1 MKSNRSI
8 AETDLPSTLRA
19 ILYATLVVGAL
30 ALTAWLLLSLLNLPD
45 ASVILLV
52 AVLISAVRWGR
63 VASIYAAFASVLVYN
78 YFFVEPV
85 RTFRIP
91 RPSDLLELL
100 VFLVVAIITSSLA
113 GRARAEAEASR
124 HQTRQTEAL
133 LALSQ
138 QLARTSG
145 VDGVAQAVAT
155 QVARITGAATVVL
168 MPESTESRLVLKA
181 AAQSESPLP
190 ADVLQMAEQA
200 WGAPIGVTQPPTG
213 AAEKGWQFLN
223 LVAGQNVLGL
233 LAVYFEPP
241 VPRGEETQR
250 LLGALADQAAVAL
263 ERAQLSQDMAQAR
276 VLAET
281 ERLRTALLSS
291 VSHDLRTPLAS
302 ILGAVTSLEHYREV
316 YDEATQ
322 TELLETIREE
332 AERLDRFVANLLS
345 MTRLESGALIPNM
358 EWVDLQ
364 DLAGSAIARLT
375 PPLSGYR
382 VIVRVES
389 GAPLL
394 RLDFV
399 LMEQVLVNL
408 LENAMKHTP
417 PGKAIYLSVVR
428 DGEHLVIEVADEGE
442 GVSPEDLDHIFEKF
456 YRVQG
461 SDRQRGGTGL
471 GLSICRGIVEAHE
484 GTITAGLPEQGPGVV
499 FRIELPVIESP
510 VLEAEDEELDD

>member
-1 MKSNRSI
+1 M
-8 AETDLPSTLRA
+8 
-19 ILYATLVVGAL
+19 VGAL
-30 ALTAWLLLSLLNLPD
+30 ALTAWFLLSLLNLPD

-85 RTFRIP
+85 RTFRIA

-113 GRARAEAEASR
+113 GRVRAEAEASR
-124 HQTRQTEAL
+124 RQARQTESL

-155 QVARITGAATVVL
+155 QVAHITGAAAAVL
-168 MPESTESRLVLKA
+168 MPEPGSGHLVLKA
-181 AAQSESPLP
+181 ADRPHDALP
-190 ADVLQMAEQA
+190 PDLMQAADQVWNPSGDGIAPVDAE
-200 WGAPIGVTQPPTG
+200 G
-213 AAEKGWQFLN
+213 GWQFLK
-223 LVAGQNVLGL
+223 LTAVQNRLGL
-233 LAVYFEPP
+233 LAVYFKPLTAP
-241 VPRGEETQR
+241 GEETQR
-250 LLGALADQAAVAL
+250 LLEALADQAAVAL
-263 ERAQLSQDMAQAR
+263 ERARLSQDMAQAR

-291 VSHDLRTPLAS
+291 VSHDFRTPLAS
-302 ILGAVTSLEHYREV
+302 ILGAVTSLEHYRQV

-322 TELLETIREE
+322 TELLETIRDE

-345 MTRLESGALIPNM
+345 MTRLESGALVPNM

-364 DLAGSAIARLT
+364 DLVGSALARLT

-382 VIVRVES
+382 VIVRVEP

-417 PGKAIYLSVVR
+417 PGKAIRLSVFR
-428 DGEHLVIEVADEGE
+428 DGEQIIIEVADEGE
-442 GVSPEDLDHIFEKF
+442 GIAPEDLEHIFEKF

-471 GLSICRGIVEAHE
+471 GLSICRGIVEAHG
-484 GTITAGLPEQGPGVV
+484 GTITAGLPEQGSGIV
-499 FRIELPVIESP
+499 FRIELPVIEPP
-510 VLEAEDEELDD
+510 VLEVEVEEMHD